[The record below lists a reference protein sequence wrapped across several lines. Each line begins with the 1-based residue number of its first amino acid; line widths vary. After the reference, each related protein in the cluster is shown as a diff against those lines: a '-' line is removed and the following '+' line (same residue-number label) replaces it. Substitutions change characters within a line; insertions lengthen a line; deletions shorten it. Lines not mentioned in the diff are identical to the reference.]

1 MVNSTGREG
10 QLLGNYRLIQLL
22 GRGNFADV
30 YLAEHIHLNTT
41 AAIKV
46 LHGHLGAAE
55 QTAFLTEART
65 IAGLRHPHIV
75 QVLDFGIEDSTPFL
89 VMEYASGGN
98 LRQRHPKGS
107 KLPIDTVISYVAQI
121 TAALQYAH
129 DQMLIHRDIKP
140 ENMLL
145 DRNNEILLSDFG
157 IAVMIQSVRSQPH
170 QDPAGTIAYM
180 APEQIQAHAEPA
192 SDQYALGIVVYEW
205 LSGDRPFH
213 GSFPEIAI
221 KHTLAP
227 PPSLSEK
234 VPGFPFAMEQVIVKA
249 LAKEPAQRFQRVI
262 DFATALEET
271 GLSSSQQPET
281 DQSRRTSFV
290 STSYSSPKTHGVAGE
305 AQAAHPQQTPPLQH
319 NLPIQL
325 TPLVGREQEV
335 KNLSTLLQRPDIRL
349 LTLTGTGGIGKTR
362 LSLRIATEV
371 LSIFTHGVYFVPLA
385 SISDPALVIPTIARL
400 PGLDQKHGFQAGEHM
415 HYLKTILDDKHLLL
429 VLDNFEQIV
438 PAAPDLSELLIACPN
453 LKMLVTSRAVLHI
466 GGEHEFP
473 VPPLAFPASPE
484 LPALADLSQYS
495 AVTLFLQR
503 ARAVSPG
510 FDLTETN
517 AQTIVDICNHLDG
530 LPLAIELAAA
540 RIKLLPTRALLQRLE
555 HPLDVL
561 TGGVQDAPARQQTL
575 RNTIAWSYNLLD
587 EAEQRLFRLLS
598 VFAGG
603 CTLEA
608 IETISHNQDDMDL
621 LDLVASLIDKSL
633 LRQIELDTDEPRFIM
648 LETIR
653 EYARECLRAS
663 AEEEPVHNAHAL
675 YYLALAERAETG
687 LAGPQQTIWLERLER
702 ELDNL
707 RSALGWSIEQSE
719 ARDHADPSDVYHI
732 EIALRLAGALRR
744 FWQMHGHLKEGQ
756 TYLQRV
762 LAASQGLTV
771 SPKARAQALIAAA
784 TLAAV
789 QSDYDRVQTW
799 ASQSLSLFREL
810 NDQHGIALSLYL
822 LGVVPLMKGDTAAAR
837 MLTEEALI
845 LFRQMGDKERIAW
858 SLSTLGTMD
867 SQEGKHQTAHT
878 RFEES
883 LAVHREL
890 GDRRGTAASLLLL
903 AQDLYVSGGDQHT
916 VLSLTEEGLAL
927 YKQLG
932 DKDGI
937 ARSYQLSGQLALSQG
952 DTVAA
957 RTLLE
962 ESIKLYKETGHRLG
976 LAESIARL
984 ARVAAAEKQYDTVDV
999 LYKESLAIASEL
1011 KHTWLIAHCL
1021 EGLAASAV
1029 ASPRAT
1035 TMPAPAGSG
1044 SAQGKGQ
1051 FVRAA
1056 QLLGTAEYLRQ
1067 TINVPIPPIDTPAH
1081 QHLVVTIRRELGEN
1095 IFAVAWARGRTMTPE
1110 QVINVHAEAPIIT
1123 PSLVVP
1129 SQSPASP
1136 TYPAGLTAREVEV
1149 LRLVARGLTNTEIA
1163 RELALSEKTIAH
1175 HLTHIFNKTSSDNRA
1190 AAAAFAIH
1198 HGLA

>member
-1 MVNSTGREG
+1 
-10 QLLGNYRLIQLL
+10 
-22 GRGNFADV
+22 
-30 YLAEHIHLNTT
+30 
-41 AAIKV
+41 
-46 LHGHLGAAE
+46 
-55 QTAFLTEART
+55 
-65 IAGLRHPHIV
+65 
-75 QVLDFGIEDSTPFL
+75 
-89 VMEYASGGN
+89 
-98 LRQRHPKGS
+98 
-107 KLPIDTVISYVAQI
+107 
-121 TAALQYAH
+121 
-129 DQMLIHRDIKP
+129 
-140 ENMLL
+140 
-145 DRNNEILLSDFG
+145 
-157 IAVMIQSVRSQPH
+157 
-170 QDPAGTIAYM
+170 
-180 APEQIQAHAEPA
+180 
-192 SDQYALGIVVYEW
+192 
-205 LSGDRPFH
+205 
-213 GSFPEIAI
+213 
-221 KHTLAP
+221 
-227 PPSLSEK
+227 
-234 VPGFPFAMEQVIVKA
+234 
-249 LAKEPAQRFQRVI
+249 
-262 DFATALEET
+262 
-271 GLSSSQQPET
+271 
-281 DQSRRTSFV
+281 
-290 STSYSSPKTHGVAGE
+290 
-305 AQAAHPQQTPPLQH
+305 
-319 NLPIQL
+319 
-325 TPLVGREQEV
+325 
-335 KNLSTLLQRPDIRL
+335 
-349 LTLTGTGGIGKTR
+349 
-362 LSLRIATEV
+362 
-371 LSIFTHGVYFVPLA
+371 
-385 SISDPALVIPTIARL
+385 
-400 PGLDQKHGFQAGEHM
+400 
-415 HYLKTILDDKHLLL
+415 
-429 VLDNFEQIV
+429 
-438 PAAPDLSELLIACPN
+438 
-453 LKMLVTSRAVLHI
+453 MLVTSRAVLHI

-473 VPPLAFPASPE
+473 VPPLALPALPE

-495 AVTLFLQR
+495 AVALFLQR

-517 AQTIVDICNHLDG
+517 AQTIADICNHLDG

-540 RIKLLPTRALLQRLE
+540 RIKLLPPRALLQRLE

-575 RNTIAWSYNLLD
+575 RNTIAWSYDLLD
-587 EAEQRLFRLLS
+587 AAEQRLFRLLS
-598 VFAGG
+598 VFTGG

-608 IETISHNQDDMDL
+608 IETISHSTIEPHSEPGLPRQTGWRTSTEQAHAPANFSYNHDNIDL
-621 LDLVASLIDKSL
+621 LDLLASLIDKSL

-653 EYARECLRAS
+653 EYARECLLAG

-675 YYLALAERAETG
+675 YYLTLAEQSETG

-719 ARDHADPSDVYHI
+719 ARDHADLSDVYHI

-762 LAASQGLTV
+762 LAASQDLTV
-771 SPKARAQALIAAA
+771 SPKALAQALIAAA
-784 TLAAV
+784 TLTAV
-789 QSDYDRVQTW
+789 QSDYDHVETW

-810 NDQHGIALSLYL
+810 NDQPGIALSLYL

-837 MLTEEALI
+837 ILTEEALI

-883 LAVHREL
+883 LAVHRQL

-903 AQDLYVSGGDQHT
+903 AQDLYVSAGDQHT
-916 VLSLTEEGLAL
+916 VRSLMEEGLAL

-937 ARSYQLSGQLALSQG
+937 ARSYQLSGQLALNQG
-952 DTVAA
+952 ELVTA

-999 LYKESLAIASEL
+999 LYKESLTIASEL
-1011 KHTWLIAHCL
+1011 KHTWLIAYCL
-1021 EGLAASAV
+1021 EGLASSAAATPPAHIP

-1035 TMPAPAGSG
+1035 TMPAQAASG
-1044 SAQGKGQ
+1044 SAQGKER

-1095 IFAVAWARGRTMTPE
+1095 IFAAAWARGRTMTPE
-1110 QVINVHAEAPIIT
+1110 QVINLHAEAQIIT

-1136 TYPAGLTAREVEV
+1136 TYPAGLTTREVEV
-1149 LRLVARGLTNTEIA
+1149 LRLVTRGLTNTEIA

-1175 HLTHIFNKTSSDNRA
+1175 HLTHIFNKTGSDNRA